1 MSAIIPACS
10 HLPLESRMSVATR
23 HTNVT
28 CVACWSCPR
37 YLLPCGKCTGKKKLI
52 LRNSLSAVVIL
63 NFAKQSHLC
72 VCLFVCCF
80 FFFVFDVPFNPASS
94 RLPTATQQQK
104 QMPKQCDYA
113 TLRSVLPV
121 FPAQSNFGWLI
132 QENELCGFNS
142 TRSPRN
148 DPSAVEQLA
157 KG

>member
-37 YLLPCGKCTGKKKLI
+37 YLLPCGKVNRLKLI
-52 LRNSLSAVVIL
+52 LRN
-63 NFAKQSHLC
+63 FAHGARGFEFRQNNHITVC
-72 VCLFVCCF
+72 VCLFVF
-80 FFFVFDVPFNPASS
+80 LFDVPFNPASY
-94 RLPTATQQQK
+94 RLPTATQQRR
-104 QMPKQCDYA
+104 QMPKRCDA
-113 TLRSVLPV
+113 AALRPVLPV
-121 FPAQSNFGWLI
+121 FPAQSNLSWLI